1 MKRKILLLSFI
12 TFFSVLEAAHA
23 QQFTKR
29 HRYTTFGLTATAANY
44 LGDLTPGPSILSTD
58 PELTRYNIGVYA
70 MRKFYPRLSGQVRL
84 SWARLRG
91 DDAESTK
98 PMETQDAGRWQRNLN
113 FRNDIKELAVLGI
126 YDLVAT
132 RKGHQDRK
140 DLTPYIYGGVAVFHH
155 NPKTYYNGGR
165 MEEGFYELQPLQT
178 EGVKYSKV
186 QFSLPFGFGFRYR
199 LGRELDL
206 AFDIGWRRT
215 FTDYLDDVS
224 TVYADKNEL
233 ATRGEAAWI
242 LSDRSLDHPALQ
254 GGSYLIDGKPYTGG
268 TSEPGMQRGDRTR
281 NDWYILTGFTLS
293 YSIAPKSKTPKFR

>member
-1 MKRKILLLSFI
+1 MNRKILLLSFI

-126 YDLVAT
+126 YDLVAN

-224 TVYADKNEL
+224 TRYIDPSLFQKYL
-233 ATRGEAAWI
+233 SPTRT
-242 LSDRSLDHPALQ
+242 SYALQ
-254 GGSYLIDGKPYTGG
+254 LNNRQKELDPSVVT
-268 TSEPGMQRGDRTR
+268 TSNAIRGNNSR
-281 NDWYILTGFTLS
+281 NDSYFTIQCKLS
-293 YSIAPKSKTPKFR
+293 LIMGRERR